1 MIVLDASVLIA
12 HLDGTDPHH
21 EAALGLLLAGADD
34 EFAFAAS
41 VVTIAE
47 VLVAPARAGRLAD
60 AEGALRTLGVEA
72 VPLGGD
78 APARLAQLRVDTGL
92 RMPDCCVLLAA
103 QDTGRSLATFDDRQ
117 ATRAR
122 TLGLRVL
129 PQ

>member
-21 EAALGLLLAGADD
+21 EAALGLLLDSPDD
-34 EFAFAAS
+34 GFAAS

-60 AEGALRTLGVEA
+60 AEDALRTLGVEA

-78 APARLAQLRVDTGL
+78 APARLAQLRVDDRL

-122 TLGLRVL
+122 ALGLRVL
-129 PQ
+129 TRR

>member
-21 EAALGLLLAGADD
+21 EAALGLLLSSEDD
-34 EFAFAAS
+34 GFTAS

-60 AEGALRTLGVEA
+60 AEDALRTLGVGA

-78 APARLAQLRVDTGL
+78 APARLAQLRVATGL

-103 QDTGRSLATFDDRQ
+103 QDSGRSLATFDDRQ
-117 ATRAR
+117 ARRAR
-122 TLGLRVL
+122 ALGLRVL
-129 PQ
+129 TRR